1 VRSGPTAVFQDQ
13 PRSIS
18 APRAGRIRRSVIN
31 NQREVG
37 RAEALKIRESF
48 DQLYKTH
55 KQATKNIPILT
66 VTDDMIGAGLVDSMA
81 RPNGNTTGFS
91 LLATELD
98 GKRQELLIEAVPTL
112 RRTAALADSKRTRL

>member
-18 APRAGRIRRSVIN
+18 APCAGRILRSVIN

-55 KQATKNIPILT
+55 KQATKNIPILA

-112 RRTAALADSKRTRL
+112 RRMAALADSKRTRL